1 MNQVF
6 TACPQAHPEKILC
19 YYVNATSRIQVVKIQ
34 NPHHFYFERVVFPG
48 QRLFFEALPTDQL
61 EVFTGGFASTVL
73 ADTLL
78 CQNLQVELEAVS
90 LPQTATDSI
99 ESALKQMQIH

>member
-6 TACPQAHPEKILC
+6 TARPQEHPEKILC
-19 YYVNATSRIQVVKIQ
+19 YYVNATSGIQVVKIQ
-34 NPHHFYFERVVFPG
+34 NPNHFYFERVVFPG

-61 EVFTGGFASTVL
+61 EIYAGGAASTIL

-78 CQNLQVELEAVS
+78 CQNLQVEPEIPVL
-90 LPQTATDSI
+90 T
-99 ESALKQMQIH
+99 